1 MKWIPDLPDRQGSPK
16 LHVGVAVKLLDQFHL
31 RLNQLTQDIEL
42 RGQPLPAEVVEEA
55 YIDFST
61 VGYDIS
67 KDIAIDAVVKVAR
80 ENAYD
85 PVAEWLEAIEK
96 DESIEPIDLVYL
108 SRDYLGFDDKLANSM
123 FQKAL
128 LGAVWRRFEP
138 GCQFDTALVF
148 KGDQGVRKSS
158 LIKALVPCRSWV
170 SSSSQEGGKDQV
182 LAMHRVWITELAE
195 LDHITGRKLP
205 GWIKN
210 MITTAEDLIRPPY
223 SRTHKVMKRRS
234 TLMATVN
241 SSDFLKDDTGNRR
254 FWVIDLPHVQ
264 GVDFIDTDKISRD
277 RKRIWKAVIQ
287 LYRQGIK
294 PMLTVAEQVE
304 SDRRNNG
311 FMAENPF
318 TSAVEL
324 RAMPWLLE
332 LAKAQGFTTRDAIER
347 SLVCASVSED
357 HEGQKVTQ
365 QKVSQGDTI
374 QMCACLR
381 GLGFEQQPNA
391 TKDEMGKRTRRWFLP
406 GHMPGTA
413 DTTKSQSVVQ
423 GQKPAQQDDQP
434 PSTQQH
440 RAV

>member
-1 MKWIPDLPDRQGSPK
+1 
-16 LHVGVAVKLLDQFHL
+16 
-31 RLNQLTQDIEL
+31 
-42 RGQPLPAEVVEEA
+42 
-55 YIDFST
+55 
-61 VGYDIS
+61 
-67 KDIAIDAVVKVAR
+67 
-80 ENAYD
+80 
-85 PVAEWLEAIEK
+85 
-96 DESIEPIDLVYL
+96 
-108 SRDYLGFDDKLANSM
+108 
-123 FQKAL
+123 
-128 LGAVWRRFEP
+128 
-138 GCQFDTALVF
+138 
-148 KGDQGVRKSS
+148 
-158 LIKALVPCRSWV
+158 
-170 SSSSQEGGKDQV
+170 
-182 LAMHRVWITELAE
+182 MHRVWITELAE

-294 PMLTVAEQVE
+294 PMLTVAEQAE

-318 TSAVEL
+318 TSVVEL
-324 RAMPWLLE
+324 QAMPWLLE

-357 HEGQKVTQ
+357 QVTQ
-365 QKVSQGDTI
+365 QKVSPGDTI

-413 DTTKSQSVVQ
+413 DTTKSQSIVQ
-423 GQKPAQQDDQP
+423 GQKPGQQDDLP
-434 PSTQQH
+434 PPTQQH